1 MAERSPCRR
10 QENLRHPGGNS
21 SRGRSAENA
30 DHRHWRQRESS
41 DAAGGHCGPRD
52 VTADRLTAD
61 AITTGDAGR
70 VIEIHDGVRQIKGVT
85 RGLNALGALRV
96 ETDGKIEEIYSGDV
110 ISWQ

>member
-1 MAERSPCRR
+1 MKRIAILGST
-10 QENLRHPGGNS
+10 GS
-21 SRGRSAENA
+21 IGRSTLNAIENNPE
-30 DHRHWRQRESS
+30 RFQL
-41 DAAGGHCGPRD
+41 
-52 VTADRLTAD
+52 VTATSRAEGSELIANGSVAPDVSRTVPVNALS
-61 AITTGDAGR
+61 AGR